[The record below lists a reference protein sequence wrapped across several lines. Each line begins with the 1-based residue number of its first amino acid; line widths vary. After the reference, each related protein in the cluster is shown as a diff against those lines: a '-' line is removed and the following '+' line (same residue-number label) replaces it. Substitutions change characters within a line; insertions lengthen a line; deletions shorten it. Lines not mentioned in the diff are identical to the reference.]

1 METARSL
8 CQLHTDLTEQEILTI
23 EAMAAILQPIANMED
38 ADIFI
43 DCISRSGDALVVA
56 EAKPLGSFSSYENSV
71 LGMPAQEDNEP
82 AVARTFRLGIPTK
95 HMKAMTQE
103 DRCVIQ
109 SVEPIF
115 NDSKV
120 IGVLIREQAM
130 DELKGLETEPF
141 TMDGLYPDVFIE
153 DDKQWWLDEYLEEG
167 LILVDRNGIV
177 RFCNKCASNLY
188 KELGYVGDIVGQ
200 SYKNVRLV
208 SMDCGHLP
216 GTLANKE
223 TELANHHF
231 NIRHVSSGK
240 DDDSFAV
247 IIRDITRERK
257 QEQELILKSVAIKE
271 IHHRVKN
278 NLQTIASLLR
288 LQSRRS
294 ENEETRENLEKS
306 MYRILS
312 IARTHEL
319 LAKNGIDQVKVM
331 AVISNIRDN
340 LMRICDP
347 TLELQVDLEGDDFY
361 ISSDIA
367 TTIALVINEIA
378 QNSLKYAFVDRERGS
393 ISIQITQ
400 GRLYSSIEVAD
411 DGCGFDVE
419 KIKKES
425 LGLSIVKSLVR
436 DKLHGTLKLESD
448 DQGTRIAFEFSTQMH
463 DVQNNCAV

>member
-103 DRCVIQ
+103 GRCVIQ

-153 DDKQWWLDEYLEEG
+153 DDKQWWLAEYLEEG

-216 GTLANKE
+216 GTLAN
-223 TELANHHF
+223 
-231 NIRHVSSGK
+231 
-240 DDDSFAV
+240 
-247 IIRDITRERK
+247 
-257 QEQELILKSVAIKE
+257 KE

-347 TLELQVDLEGDDFY
+347 TLDLQVDLEGDDFY